1 MKRYLVNNKFRQRMD
16 YHTFDS
22 QICVN
27 KAIFMVCRLFL
38 IVKSKLFRFHLR
50 YLYNQYRHRVHTD
63 AGKMSNFFQSGK
75 FVKKNQKGNFK

>member
-1 MKRYLVNNKFRQRMD
+1 MD
-16 YHTFDS
+16 NHTFDS

-50 YLYNQYRHRVHTD
+50 YLYNQYRYRVPTD
-63 AGKMSNFFQSGK
+63 PGKMSNFFQSGK
-75 FVKKNQKGNFK
+75 FVKKKKKESKMEF